1 MPRTAAALIIGNEI
15 LSGKIAD
22 TNTTLLARALFDLGI
37 ELRRVVVC
45 PDEIRNDRQ
54 GTQRAARRTR
64 PRLHQRGGRSHPR
77 RRQPSTAWPS
87 PSAGPS
93 CDRSQSKR

>member
-37 ELRRVVVC
+37 ELRRVLVC
-45 PDEIRNDRQ
+45 PDEISTISKDLSDLRASHDLVFTSGGVDRK
-54 GTQRAARRTR
+54 
-64 PRLHQRGGRSHPR
+64 SVV
-77 RRQPSTAWPS
+77 
-87 PSAGPS
+87 
-93 CDRSQSKR
+93 

>member
-45 PDEIRNDRQ
+45 PDEIDTI
-54 GTQRAARRTR
+54 GKDLSELRAAHDLVFTS
-64 PRLHQRGGRSHPR
+64 GGV
-77 RRQPSTAWPS
+77 
-87 PSAGPS
+87 GPTH
-93 CDRSQSKR
+93 DDVTIDGVAEVLR